1 MAHWQWLSPD
11 AVILSFTRQLKFHS
25 FDKQGLYTVEQ
36 VGASEKTVDWIS
48 IVTLLL
54 MSLGRRWNTFEDT
67 QCKQL
72 LKISGLFVMG
82 ILWCY
87 GVAAFSKPNLALFTP
102 FSTYSKKL
110 VARNIAACHSRR
122 FFPFATTTLHVAMLW
137 YGFGTPAVTLRLLS
151 RGLQMYSRSW
161 STQIFQL

>member
-1 MAHWQWLSPD
+1 MAHWQRLSPD

-25 FDKQGLYTVEQ
+25 FDKRGLYTVEQ

-67 QCKQL
+67 PVQTAVENVRVVCD
-72 LKISGLFVMG
+72 GDFA
-82 ILWCY
+82 
-87 GVAAFSKPNLALFTP
+87 VAAFSKPNLALFTP

-110 VARNIAACHSRR
+110 VARNIAACHPRR
-122 FFPFATTTLHVAMLW
+122 FFPFATTTLHVAMLL

-151 RGLQMYSRSW
+151 RGLQM
-161 STQIFQL
+161 